1 MVPIAV
7 YAPPHPADLRFARR
21 GLDEMIAPVDI
32 NAIACDAIL
41 AANLER
47 DAAITLRIALFAGL
61 PPVDGSPARLTQAL
75 LSLLVHARHALS
87 GVVDGAIDVET
98 EPDGE
103 CVAIRVLDNGPG
115 IPQERLE
122 RIFDPFSGPPELN
135 EWASDDAKGNPGLGL
150 ATAYEIIRD
159 HRGRLEVRSR
169 PGEGTCFVALIPFQH
184 D

>member
-1 MVPIAV
+1 VI
-7 YAPPHPADLRFARR
+7 
-21 GLDEMIAPVDI
+21 GPVDI
-32 NAIACDAIL
+32 NAITCDAIL

-47 DAAITLRIALFAGL
+47 DAAIALRIALFAGL

-75 LSLLVHARHALS
+75 LSLLVHARQALS

-103 CVAIRVLDNGPG
+103 HVAIRILDNGPG
-115 IPQERLE
+115 LSEERLE
-122 RIFDPFSGPPELN
+122 RVFDPFSGSPEPN
-135 EWASDDAKGNPGLGL
+135 EWASGDAKGDPGLGL
-150 ATAYEIIRD
+150 ATAYEIFRD
-159 HRGRLEVRSR
+159 HGGRLEVRSR